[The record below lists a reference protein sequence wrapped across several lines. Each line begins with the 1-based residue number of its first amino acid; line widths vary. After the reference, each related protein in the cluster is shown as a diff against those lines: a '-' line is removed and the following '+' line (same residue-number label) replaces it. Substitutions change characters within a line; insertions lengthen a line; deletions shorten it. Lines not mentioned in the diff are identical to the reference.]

1 MRRRRSA
8 RDGAWST
15 ENAVTFAR
23 AKPSGASY
31 SGLEIIAKLVVVLEV
46 ERAELLTVA
55 PRSHER
61 MRCR

>member
-1 MRRRRSA
+1 MRRRGSA

-31 SGLEIIAKLVVVLEV
+31 TGLEIIAKLAVVLEV
-46 ERAELLTVA
+46 ERADGGA
-55 PRSHER
+55 ASRER
-61 MRCR
+61 MRCG